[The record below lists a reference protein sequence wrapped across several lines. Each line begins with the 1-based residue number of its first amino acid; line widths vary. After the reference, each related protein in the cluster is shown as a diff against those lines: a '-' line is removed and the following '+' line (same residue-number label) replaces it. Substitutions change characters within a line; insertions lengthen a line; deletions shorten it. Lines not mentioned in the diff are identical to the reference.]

1 MANGRG
7 TARAG
12 RGEREWLL
20 AVDFG
25 TCFTTAATFGD
36 EAAAGSVGP
45 RSLEIENS
53 RCLPALVCLDDSGA
67 LLTGRAAQQ
76 RAAHHPDQA
85 ERAPK
90 RALARQSAVLLGGR
104 SVPAA
109 ELAAAVLRR
118 VCAEARA
125 AHDGRPPARTV
136 LTHPARWGTAERD
149 RLADAADRAGI
160 AAPGF
165 LPEPVAAALHHGR
178 VHAVPEGGAVAVY
191 DLGGG
196 TFDTAVLRRTARGFD
211 TVAIGG
217 DPHLGGE
224 DLDECLRD
232 LLGERAA
239 DRDPDPW
246 HDLWEDPGPP
256 AAAQRAALGRELTAA
271 REALSQTG
279 SVDLAV
285 PGYPQPFLIRAH
297 EYRAAAEPLLART
310 YELLAATVADA
321 GLDAADVHEIVLTGG
336 ASRTPRVS
344 DLIAERTGRLPL
356 LTADPKSAVVLGA
369 LAALPLAGPP
379 GPEGAAAP
387 AYAEGT
393 AYAGGAAYAAGPTAP
408 GGRVRRYLNPDGDLG
423 FRFTPRP

>member
-12 RGEREWLL
+12 RGERDWSL

-36 EAAAGSVGP
+36 EAAVGGVGP

-104 SVPAA
+104 PVPAA

-118 VCAEARA
+118 VYAEARA
-125 AHDGRPPARTV
+125 AHDGRTPARTV
-136 LTHPARWGTAERD
+136 LTHPARWGTAERG
-149 RLADAADRAGI
+149 RLADAAARAGI
-160 AAPGF
+160 ADPGF
-165 LPEPVAAALHHGR
+165 LPEPVAAALHHGQ

-217 DPHLGGE
+217 DPYLGGE

-232 LLGERAA
+232 LLAERAA

-246 HDLWEDPGPP
+246 HALWDDPGPP

-297 EYRAAAEPLLART
+297 EYSAAAEPLLSRS
-310 YELLAATVADA
+310 YELLAATIADA
-321 GLDAADVHEIVLTGG
+321 GLDPADVHEIVLTGG

-344 DLIAERTGRLPL
+344 DLIAERIGRLPL

-369 LAALPLAGPP
+369 LAVLPATRPP
-379 GPEGAAAP
+379 GSTEAAP
-387 AYAEGT
+387 PPDADGD
-393 AYAGGAAYAAGPTAP
+393 AAAP

-423 FRFTPRP
+423 FRFVPHP

>member
-1 MANGRG
+1 
-7 TARAG
+7 
-12 RGEREWLL
+12 
-20 AVDFG
+20 
-25 TCFTTAATFGD
+25 
-36 EAAAGSVGP
+36 
-45 RSLEIENS
+45 
-53 RCLPALVCLDDSGA
+53 LDDSVVI
-67 LLTGRAAQQ
+67 LTGRAAQQ
-76 RAAHHPDQA
+76 RAAHHPEQA

-90 RALARQSAVLLGGR
+90 RALARQPAVLLGGR

-118 VCAEARA
+118 VYAEARA
-125 AHDGRPPARTV
+125 AHDGRPPVRTV
-136 LTHPARWGTAERD
+136 LTHPARWGATECG

-160 AAPGF
+160 TDPAF
-165 LPEPVAAALHHGR
+165 LPEPVAAALHHGQ

-217 DPHLGGE
+217 DPYLGGE

-279 SVDLAV
+279 SVDIAV

-297 EYRAAAEPLLART
+297 EYRAASEPLLARS

-321 GLDAADVHEIVLTGG
+321 GLGEGDVHEIVLTGG

-369 LAALPLAGPP
+369 LAVPPQTLQPATTRAP
-379 GPEGAAAP
+379 GPSYTDGA
-387 AYAEGT
+387 
-393 AYAGGAAYAAGPTAP
+393 TAP

-423 FRFTPRP
+423 FRFTPHPHS

>member
-12 RGEREWLL
+12 RGEREWSL

-36 EAAAGSVGP
+36 EAAGGGVAP

-76 RAAHHPDQA
+76 RAAHHPEQA

-118 VCAEARA
+118 VYAEARA
-125 AHDGRPPARTV
+125 AHHGRPPVRTV
-136 LTHPARWGTAERD
+136 LTHPARWGTAERG

-160 AAPGF
+160 TDPSF
-165 LPEPVAAALHHGR
+165 LPEPVAAALHHGQ

-196 TFDTAVLRRTARGFD
+196 TFDTAVLRRTAHGFD

-217 DPHLGGE
+217 DPYLGGE

-256 AAAQRAALGRELTAA
+256 AAAQRAALGRELTVA

-279 SVDLAV
+279 SVDIAV

-297 EYRAAAEPLLART
+297 EYRAVAEPLLARS

-321 GLDAADVHEIVLTGG
+321 GLGDGDVHEIVLTGG

-369 LAALPLAGPP
+369 LAVPPPTPQPSTTQLPTVRAAGQAYAD
-379 GPEGAAAP
+379 GAA
-387 AYAEGT
+387 
-393 AYAGGAAYAAGPTAP
+393 AP

-423 FRFTPRP
+423 FRFTPHPHS

>member
-12 RGEREWLL
+12 RGEREWSL
-20 AVDFG
+20 AVDLG

-36 EAAAGSVGP
+36 EAAVGGVGP

-118 VCAEARA
+118 VYAEARA

-136 LTHPARWGTAERD
+136 LTHPARWGTAERG

-160 AAPGF
+160 AEPGF
-165 LPEPVAAALHHGR
+165 LPEPVAAALHHGQ

-196 TFDTAVLRRTARGFD
+196 TFDTAVLRRTDRGFEP
-211 TVAIGG
+211 VAIGG
-217 DPHLGGE
+217 DPYLGGE

-246 HDLWEDPGPP
+246 YALWEDPGPP
-256 AAAQRAALGRELTAA
+256 AAAQRALLGRELTAA

-279 SVDLAV
+279 SVDIAV

-297 EYRAAAEPLLART
+297 EYRAAAEPLLDRS
-310 YELLAATVADA
+310 YELLAATIADA

-369 LAALPLAGPP
+369 LAVLPTTLPP
-379 GPEGAAAP
+379 GPGPGQAQAARP
-387 AYAEGT
+387 AYAD
-393 AYAGGAAYAAGPTAP
+393 GAAAP

-423 FRFTPRP
+423 FRFTPQP